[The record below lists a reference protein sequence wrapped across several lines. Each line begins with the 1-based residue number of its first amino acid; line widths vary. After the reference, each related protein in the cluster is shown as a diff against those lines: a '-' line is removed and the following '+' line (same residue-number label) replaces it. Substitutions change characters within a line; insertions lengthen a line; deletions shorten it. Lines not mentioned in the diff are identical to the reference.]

1 MKQELGWLNKFS
13 INHNRSKNPKTS
25 MPTTGEAAQEPCTLQ
40 KDSEPE
46 KTLALKG
53 LAIIIPTH
61 DTHKHKSHLQP
72 EMADV
77 CEMNTIELLTA
88 ELIGALDNILQTKKK
103 GLLHNKQKDRTHPKT
118 LGKNWLNVKKSENK
132 IVQKL

>member
-1 MKQELGWLNKFS
+1 MRFIAGNMNQELGWLNKFS

-72 EMADV
+72 EMADI
-77 CEMNTIELLTA
+77 CKMNTIELLTA
-88 ELIGALDNILQTKKK
+88 ELIGALDNILQTKKRITAQQTK
-103 GLLHNKQKDRTHPKT
+103 GQDTSQDTWEELAKCK
-118 LGKNWLNVKKSENK
+118 E
-132 IVQKL
+132 I

>member
-1 MKQELGWLNKFS
+1 MRFIAGNMNQELGWLNKFS

-72 EMADV
+72 EMADI
-77 CEMNTIELLTA
+77 CKMNTIELLTA
-88 ELIGALDNILQTKKK
+88 ELIGALDNILQTKKRITAQQTK
-103 GLLHNKQKDRTHPKT
+103 GQDTSQDT
-118 LGKNWLNVKKSENK
+118 WE
-132 IVQKL
+132 KLAECKEI

>member
-1 MKQELGWLNKFS
+1 MNQELGWLNKFS

-103 GLLHNKQKDRTHPKT
+103 DYSTTNKRTGHIPRH
-118 LGKNWLNVKKSENK
+118 LGR
-132 IVQKL
+132 IG

>member
-1 MKQELGWLNKFS
+1 MNQELGWLNKFS

-61 DTHKHKSHLQP
+61 DTHKHKSYLQP
-72 EMADV
+72 QMAAV
-77 CEMNTIELLTA
+77 EMNTLKLLTM
-88 ELIGALDNILQTKKK
+88 ELNGAALPWQA
-103 GLLHNKQKDRTHPKT
+103 GW
-118 LGKNWLNVKKSENK
+118 GS
-132 IVQKL
+132 

>member
-1 MKQELGWLNKFS
+1 MRFIAGNMNQELGWLNKFS

-88 ELIGALDNILQTKKK
+88 ELIGALDNILQTKKRITAQQTK
-103 GLLHNKQKDRTHPKT
+103 GQDTSQDTWEELTKCK
-118 LGKNWLNVKKSENK
+118 E
-132 IVQKL
+132 I

>member
-1 MKQELGWLNKFS
+1 MNQELSWLNKFL

-103 GLLHNKQKDRTHPKT
+103 DYCTTNKRTGHIPRH
-118 LGKNWLNVKKSENK
+118 LGR
-132 IVQKL
+132 IG